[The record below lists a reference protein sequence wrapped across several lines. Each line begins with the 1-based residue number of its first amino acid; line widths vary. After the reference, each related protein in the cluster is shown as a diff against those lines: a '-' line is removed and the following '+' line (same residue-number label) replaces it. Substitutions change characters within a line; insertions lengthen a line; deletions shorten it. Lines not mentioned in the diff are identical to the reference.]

1 MGIPALILLATLLVV
16 VIVAALLI
24 VRIKRQDAALAR
36 NARQLDEEKS
46 RSRLF
51 SSELGATK
59 EQLQRYSEIQSLEE
73 AAAKLR
79 QVVDSTQGQ
88 IQSGQQERTQLQ
100 LELLKM
106 RTELEQYRIQAH
118 VLEFGLYEPTF
129 SFEDASQYKV
139 ALDENYAQQKRMI
152 KDDVAALC
160 SKTWTVDG
168 DVRKGRKMTEQNL
181 KLMLWAFNGEC
192 DSLISQV
199 RYDNIVKIEALIKK
213 LYDRLNKL
221 GEEKSCAITA
231 PFLNLKLA
239 ELALVHEYKEKK
251 QQQAEEQRMF
261 REKMRE
267 EEKARR
273 ELERAQQE
281 AERETVRY
289 QQALEKAQKEA
300 EKAHGDKL
308 TKLQEEIERI
318 NQLLAEANAR
328 KERAISQAQLTRS
341 GYVYVISNVGS
352 FGESVYKIGMTR
364 RLDPTERVDEL
375 GDASVPFP
383 FDIHAMI
390 YSEDAPKL
398 ENTLHRVFER
408 RRVNLVNMRKEFFQ
422 VDLAEIRQVVIK
434 QHGEFQLTLIAE
446 AEEYRKSQM
455 KRAETAT
462 PNPPPSLRLDDAST
476 LDAIG
481 N

>member
-152 KDDVAALC
+152 KDGPKDDGAESETHALGLQRRMRF
-160 SKTWTVDG
+160 THQPG
-168 DVRKGRKMTEQNL
+168 
-181 KLMLWAFNGEC
+181 
-192 DSLISQV
+192 SL
-199 RYDNIVKIEALIKK
+199 
-213 LYDRLNKL
+213 
-221 GEEKSCAITA
+221 
-231 PFLNLKLA
+231 
-239 ELALVHEYKEKK
+239 
-251 QQQAEEQRMF
+251 
-261 REKMRE
+261 
-267 EEKARR
+267 
-273 ELERAQQE
+273 
-281 AERETVRY
+281 
-289 QQALEKAQKEA
+289 
-300 EKAHGDKL
+300 
-308 TKLQEEIERI
+308 
-318 NQLLAEANAR
+318 
-328 KERAISQAQLTRS
+328 
-341 GYVYVISNVGS
+341 
-352 FGESVYKIGMTR
+352 
-364 RLDPTERVDEL
+364 
-375 GDASVPFP
+375 
-383 FDIHAMI
+383 
-390 YSEDAPKL
+390 
-398 ENTLHRVFER
+398 
-408 RRVNLVNMRKEFFQ
+408 
-422 VDLAEIRQVVIK
+422 
-434 QHGEFQLTLIAE
+434 
-446 AEEYRKSQM
+446 
-455 KRAETAT
+455 
-462 PNPPPSLRLDDAST
+462 
-476 LDAIG
+476 
-481 N
+481 